1 MTLTPEQ
8 ARERATAELRS
19 DWKGSGTFYV
29 APVTLG
35 DARDYVISAGAREW
49 FVDEDPQ
56 FIQIDDVFFFMS
68 RATGELRTASM
79 SNDADLAQLEDC
91 DEL

>member
-8 ARERATAELRS
+8 ARTKATTELQS
-19 DWKGSGTFYV
+19 DWKGRGTFYV

-35 DARDYVISAGAREW
+35 DARDYVISVGAREW
-49 FVDEDPQ
+49 FVDEDPR
-56 FIQIDDVFFFMS
+56 FITIDDAFFFMS
-68 RATGELRTASM
+68 RETGELRAASM
-79 SNDADLAQLEDC
+79 SNDVDLAQLEDC